1 MEMHSTYRLAVPMAL
16 AGFLLWA
23 GSGLSGDLAA
33 RGPEFARRKAVS
45 SPDTVTGPA
54 SSAAPSAV
62 LDSPFAFPPDD
73 PGLAADLRR
82 ALSKAPFDR
91 LVRRGQ
97 LSVSLVDMSRPGRI
111 DYTGIDDSEM
121 RYAASLPKIGIMLG
135 VFNEIDAGNLAYT
148 PELQEQ
154 LEGMIRRSD
163 NKISSDL
170 IRLVGFER
178 IEAALR
184 DPRWALYDPKR
195 NGGLWVGRGYGS
207 GIGLWRRDP
216 LHSIS
221 HGATSRQ
228 VARFMVMMD
237 RGELISPWAS
247 SEMKRI
253 AGHPEIQHKFVLGL
267 QNRPSLIFRKSGTYK
282 NWHADAAIVER
293 GDVKYVAVAL
303 VETSQKGVLSKLIV
317 ELDNI
322 ITRRNPGAE
331 ARLREQ

>member
-16 AGFLLWA
+16 AGFLLCA
-23 GSGLSGDLAA
+23 GSGLTGDLAA
-33 RGPEFARRKAVS
+33 RGPELARRRMVS
-45 SPDTVTGPA
+45 SPDTVAGPSSPA
-54 SSAAPSAV
+54 TPSAA

-73 PGLAADLRR
+73 PGLEAALRR
-82 ALSKAPFDR
+82 ALSRAPFDR

-97 LSVSLVDMSRPGRI
+97 LSVSLVDMTRPDRLA
-111 DYTGIDDSEM
+111 YTGIDDDRM

-135 VFNEIDAGNLAYT
+135 VFNELDAGNLAYT
-148 PELQEQ
+148 PELKDQ
-154 LEGMIRRSD
+154 LERMIRRSD

-184 DPRWALYDPKR
+184 DPRWELYDPKR

-237 RGELISPWAS
+237 RGS
-247 SEMKRI
+247 SSVPGR
-253 AGHPEIQHKFVLGL
+253 
-267 QNRPSLIFRKSGTYK
+267 RRK
-282 NWHADAAIVER
+282 
-293 GDVKYVAVAL
+293 
-303 VETSQKGVLSKLIV
+303 
-317 ELDNI
+317 
-322 ITRRNPGAE
+322 
-331 ARLREQ
+331 

>member
-1 MEMHSTYRLAVPMAL
+1 MHSTYRLAVPMAL
-16 AGFLLWA
+16 AGFLLSA
-23 GSGLSGDLAA
+23 GSGMSGSLAA
-33 RGPEFARRKAVS
+33 RGPEFARRRMVS
-45 SPDTVTGPA
+45 SPDTATVP
-54 SSAAPSAV
+54 SSSPAPSAA
-62 LDSPFAFPPDD
+62 LDSPFAFPPED
-73 PGLAADLRR
+73 PGLEADLRE
-82 ALSKAPFDR
+82 ALSKAPFAR

-97 LSVSLVDMSRPGRI
+97 LSVSLVDLSRPDRI
-111 DYTGIDDSEM
+111 LYSAIDDDRM

-135 VFNEIDAGNLAYT
+135 VFTEIDAGNLEYT
-148 PELQEQ
+148 PALRDQ
-154 LEGMIRRSD
+154 LELMIRRSD
-163 NKISSDL
+163 NKTSSDL

-184 DPRWALYDPKR
+184 DPRWELYDVKR

-207 GIGLWRRDP
+207 GLGLWRRDP

-247 SEMKRI
+247 AEMKRI

-293 GDVKYVAVAL
+293 GDLKYVAVAL
-303 VETSQKGVLSKLIV
+303 VETNQKGVLSKLIV
-317 ELDNI
+317 ELDDI
-322 ITRRNPGAE
+322 IARRHPGAE
-331 ARLREQ
+331 ARVREQ

>member
-16 AGFLLWA
+16 AGFLLSA
-23 GSGLSGDLAA
+23 GSGLSGIVAA
-33 RGPEFARRKAVS
+33 RGPELARRRLVS
-45 SPDTVTGPA
+45 SPDTVTGPSTPA
-54 SSAAPSAV
+54 TPSAAI
-62 LDSPFAFPPDD
+62 DSPFAFPPDD
-73 PGLAADLRR
+73 PGLEVDLRR

-97 LSVSLVDMSRPGRI
+97 LSVSLVDMSRPDRI
-111 DYTGIDDSEM
+111 AYTGIDDDRM

-135 VFNEIDAGNLAYT
+135 VFNEIDEGNLAYT
-148 PELQEQ
+148 PELRDQ
-154 LEGMIRRSD
+154 LERMIRRSE
-163 NKISSDL
+163 NKVASEL

-178 IEAALR
+178 IETVLR
-184 DPRWALYDPKR
+184 DPRWELYDPER

-267 QNRPSLIFRKSGTYK
+267 QNRASLIFRKSGTYK

-317 ELDNI
+317 ELDDI
-322 ITRRNPGAE
+322 IARRNPDAE
-331 ARLREQ
+331 TRLREH